1 MLGWLGNQ
9 VGLLTLKALHRQVT
23 ERAAYGGNAEEER
36 MAYRGK
42 KISPASL
49 KATGD
54 QR

>member
-1 MLGWLGNQ
+1 MPRWLGNQ
-9 VGLLTLKALHRQVT
+9 VGLVTLKALHRQVT

-36 MAYRGK
+36 LSYLVE

-49 KATGD
+49 KAIGD